1 MTASAPSYTAVATSE
16 ASALVGVGASIMDSS
31 IWVATITGLP
41 AFLPA
46 RSTRRWIVGHL
57 LGLHFDAEIAARDH
71 DGVGA
76 VHDLFEPV
84 DGGRLFQLRHD
95 RGFAAHQF
103 AQFFHVLRTLDE
115 RQGHPID
122 AEFEREGQV
131 AAVLFGQRRN
141 RQDRADD
148 ADALAFGNA
157 SSGQDAGGGRLR
169 FGLLDLQPD
178 LAVVHQQMD
187 AGRQGREDLGM
198 RQRHPVTVAGRGV
211 EVEAD
216 AGPFLDHERPF
227 GHRAEPQLRPLEVG
241 QDGDRAAGPGFDIA
255 HDIEAFPVVLV
266 AAVAEI
272 ETENVGARVE
282 QGLDDLPA

>member
-1 MTASAPSYTAVATSE
+1 MAE
-16 ASALVGVGASIMDSS
+16 GFSS
-31 IWVATITGLP
+31 FAMIAGL
-41 AFLPA
+41 
-46 RSTRRWIVGHL
+46 
-57 LGLHFDAEIAARDH
+57 
-71 DGVGA
+71 
-76 VHDLFEPV
+76 
-84 DGGRLFQLRHD
+84 
-95 RGFAAHQF
+95 AAHQL
-103 AQFFHVLRTLDE
+103 AQLFHVLRTLHE

-148 ADALAFGNA
+148 ADALALGKRPPVRTRA
-157 SSGQDAGGGRLR
+157 VADLR

-178 LAVVHQQMD
+178 LAVVDQQMD

-198 RQRHPVTVAGRGV
+198 RQRHPVAVAGRGV

-216 AGPFLDHERPF
+216 ASPFRDHERPF

-241 QDGDRAAGPGFDIA
+241 QDGDRPAGPGLDIA
-255 HDIEAFPVVLV
+255 HDIEAFPVLLV